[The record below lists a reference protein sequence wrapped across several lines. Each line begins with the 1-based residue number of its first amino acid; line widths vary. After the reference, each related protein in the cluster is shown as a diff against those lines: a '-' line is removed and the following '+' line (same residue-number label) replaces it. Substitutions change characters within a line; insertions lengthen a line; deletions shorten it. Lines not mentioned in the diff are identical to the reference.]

1 MPEITK
7 ISHGLT
13 IGDLKYGNTRPGV
26 VEATLKPGETMEQ
39 ALDELDDRLNAWHK
53 RRYPHLYLEGANG
66 SDLPPHLKT
75 EITFGPVPIIQVNSE
90 DREIGINEK
99 WITDCTDLK
108 TLQSYRFII
117 GKSHPELKE
126 LYNNKLQ
133 ELTPKPTT

>member
-1 MPEITK
+1 MPEVTK

-26 VEATLKPGETMEQ
+26 VEAILKPGETMEE

-75 EITFGPVPIIQVNSE
+75 EITFGPVPVIQVNSE
-90 DREIGINEK
+90 DREIGNILYGISTAK
-99 WITDCTDLK
+99 DLK
-108 TLQSYRFII
+108 VLDSYKFIA
-117 GKSHPELKE
+117 KLNPDHQEAYNERLKE
-126 LYNNKLQ
+126 LTK
-133 ELTPKPTT
+133 